1 VPAPPG
7 RIAVLGIGLI
17 GGSIGLAAA
26 QRVASADVFGYDPDP
41 RAAARAKHLGAID
54 VAADSIAEACEGAEV
69 IFCAAPVGAL
79 SELIEKALAA
89 AGPETVVTDVGST
102 KRDLVARHGGDPR
115 FIGGHPLTGA
125 ETAGVEGARE
135 DLFVGARWYL
145 TPTEIS
151 GGLLYDRLQRTIAAF
166 GARPQAIDAEARDR
180 LMATVSHL
188 PHLLAFSM
196 MNSVTGQEHGDDFL
210 SLAGPG
216 FRDFTRIAASDPK
229 VWRDILLSNRDELLA
244 QSKLFQQT
252 LRTFAQAMQQGD
264 AQALEDMVT
273 LASET
278 RAHWRMGAK
287 RK

>member
-1 VPAPPG
+1 
-7 RIAVLGIGLI
+7 
-17 GGSIGLAAA
+17 
-26 QRVASADVFGYDPDP
+26 DP

-166 GARPQAIDAEARDR
+166 GARPQAIDAEA
-180 LMATVSHL
+180 H
-188 PHLLAFSM
+188 
-196 MNSVTGQEHGDDFL
+196 
-210 SLAGPG
+210 
-216 FRDFTRIAASDPK
+216 
-229 VWRDILLSNRDELLA
+229 
-244 QSKLFQQT
+244 
-252 LRTFAQAMQQGD
+252 
-264 AQALEDMVT
+264 
-273 LASET
+273 
-278 RAHWRMGAK
+278 
-287 RK
+287 